1 MDALSIMK
9 ACPLS
14 TQIFL
19 MSTGPSTVHCWY
31 CLSSQILLMCSP
43 AIVPSTGQ
51 VSWSLLGL
59 SFIWFG
65 AVICNC
71 PPDIPS
77 SVQVHMSMLMS
88 DMASSNKTID
98 TTTFIHMWTTFSNSG
113 SLGTI
118 ENLSNCNG
126 NTNTNYTQKTNFTF
140 LKLLPIA
147 IMPTSSICIIWPNY
161 LGAESVR
168 TVENG
173 KFTVIRSPSP
183 ENFEFGHFT
192 LLFCRGREKR
202 CTKM

>member
-1 MDALSIMK
+1 MHPLSTIHGCTVHYEGLSTVHSDLSSVHRCIHCPLSMDALSIMK

-14 TQIFL
+14 IQIFL

-31 CLSSQILLMCSP
+31 CLSSQILLMSSP
-43 AIVPSTGQ
+43 VIVPSTGQ
-51 VSWSLLGL
+51 VSWSVLGL

-98 TTTFIHMWTTFSNSG
+98 TTTFIYMWTTFSNSG
-113 SLGTI
+113 LLGTI

-140 LKLLPIA
+140 LKLLRHYA
-147 IMPTSSICIIWPNY
+147 N
-161 LGAESVR
+161 
-168 TVENG
+168 
-173 KFTVIRSPSP
+173 
-183 ENFEFGHFT
+183 
-192 LLFCRGREKR
+192 
-202 CTKM
+202 